1 MKNRMIRM
9 LNVIALLV
17 LVFGGREALGQ
28 EFKFQVEHDHLVKSC
43 KGELTISPQGLEY
56 RTENKEHARKW
67 DFTDIKM
74 IKLESPKKVEV
85 ITYESSRKTLGQDKT
100 FEFKVLEGEVT
111 KGVSDFLLA
120 RVERPLATSFV
131 ATEEKP
137 RYELPVRHRH
147 RFGECQG
154 TLKVYA
160 DRVIYQSDK
169 QDNSRYWRWTDIQ
182 SISRTGP
189 YQFGV
194 TTYEPEFGGPSKTYN
209 FDLKEQMDEKV
220 YDYLW
225 TRVYKVRLPASVNEN
240 RLAGSSQP

>member
-1 MKNRMIRM
+1 MKNRMIKT
-9 LNVIALLV
+9 LNAIALLV
-17 LVFGGREALGQ
+17 LIFGAREALGQ
-28 EFKFQVEHDHLVKSC
+28 EFKFKVEHDHLVKSC
-43 KGELTISPQGLEY
+43 KGELIIGPQGVEY
-56 RTENKEHARKW
+56 QTENKDHARKW
-67 DFTDIKM
+67 NFTDIKM
-74 IKLESPKKVEV
+74 IKLESPREIEV
-85 ITYESSRKTLGQDKT
+85 ISYESSRKTLGQDRT
-100 FEFKVLEGEVT
+100 FEFRVIEGEIT
-111 KGVSDFLLA
+111 KQVSDFLLA
-120 RVERPLATSFV
+120 RVEQPLATSFV

-194 TTYEPEFGGPSKTYN
+194 TTYEPEFGGPSKTFN

-225 TRVYKVRLPASVNEN
+225 TRVYKVRLPASANEN
-240 RLAGSSQP
+240 RLAGRSQP